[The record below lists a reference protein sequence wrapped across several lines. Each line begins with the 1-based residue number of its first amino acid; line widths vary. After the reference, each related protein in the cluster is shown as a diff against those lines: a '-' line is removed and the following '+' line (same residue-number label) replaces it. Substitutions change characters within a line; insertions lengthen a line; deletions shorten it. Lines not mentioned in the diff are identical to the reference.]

1 MARGTSLL
9 ELVNMLRND
18 VGRSSDVS
26 VGVADLPELKQR
38 VNATY
43 EFLYLDYDWPHM
55 RQFFTRIPL
64 NANQR
69 YYDLPATLDYDRIE
83 RVVVWFNGRPI
94 EVSRGIAHEE
104 YTSFDSEDGETSA
117 PVLKWDVRY
126 TDNKEQ
132 IEVWPMPSSAGQ
144 QLEFV
149 GIKKFS
155 RLVND
160 SDICVLDDMM
170 VVLRASAEILSRQG
184 SKDAG
189 LRLQEA
195 IQYYDTIKRRAKG
208 AARIRRVG
216 QGNNGLA
223 PLGGAPHFYVT
234 VR

>member
-38 VNATY
+38 INATY

-64 NANQR
+64 NATQR

-83 RVVVWFNGRPI
+83 RAVVWYNGRPI
-94 EVSRGIAHEE
+94 EISRGIAHED
-104 YTSFDSEDGETSA
+104 YASFDSEAGETSA

-132 IEVWPMPSSAGQ
+132 IEVWPMPTSSGQ
-144 QLEFV
+144 ELEFV

-160 SDICVLDDMM
+160 ADICVLDDMM
-170 VVLRASAEILSRQG
+170 IVLRASAEILSRQG

-189 LRLQEA
+189 LRLQESQLYTA
-195 IQYYDTIKRRAKG
+195 SIQKRTKG
-208 AARIRRVG
+208 ASRIRRVG
-216 QGNNGLA
+216 QGRDNLS
-223 PLGGAPHFYVT
+223 PIGGTPHFYVT